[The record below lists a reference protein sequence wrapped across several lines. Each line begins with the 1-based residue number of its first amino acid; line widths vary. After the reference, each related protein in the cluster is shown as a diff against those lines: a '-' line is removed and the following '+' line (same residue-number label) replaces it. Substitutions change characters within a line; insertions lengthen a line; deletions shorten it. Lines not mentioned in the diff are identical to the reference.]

1 VAPPSVRARV
11 TRALALAV
19 AVVLPA
25 ACSAPPGNAPAAGAR
40 EEVARNVIL
49 LLGDGLGEPQ
59 REFLRMAV
67 AGPSGRLAMDRLD
80 VAGSVDTSPAA
91 DDQVTDSAAA
101 ATAFATGVRTTNGA
115 VGVDV
120 DGEPLT
126 TALELARDAGKAT
139 GLVTT
144 AQVTDASPAAFAAH
158 VTDRDLQSEIAE
170 QYLEDARV
178 DVILGGGKDHWLPE
192 GSQSGA
198 EEDEQDDEPA
208 DEPADEADGR
218 SHGDLIARATQLGYT
233 HVSDAAGLAAAD
245 SERLLGLFADQEMFE
260 KGGEGE
266 GRYAPAVPLPD
277 MTRAALDA
285 LDRREAGF
293 FLLVEEEGI
302 DEMAH
307 HNNASL
313 VLEAGRAL
321 EGAVEAALEFQA
333 EHPDT
338 LVVVAGDHE
347 TGGMRVTDT
356 TPDAAPDIAG
366 TGAQGPFPVTDSDR
380 QLWVDWTTTDHTG
393 APTPITAGGPG
404 AEAFE
409 GDIQNTQVFT
419 GVMESM
425 SLAN

>member
-1 VAPPSVRARV
+1 VAPPSVRTRA

-25 ACSAPPGNAPAAGAR
+25 ACSAAPSEAPAAGAR

-49 LLGDGLGEPQ
+49 LLGDGLGRPQ
-59 REFLRMAV
+59 REFLRKAV
-67 AGPSGRLAMDRLD
+67 AGPSGQLAMDRLD
-80 VAGSVDTSPAA
+80 VTGSVDTAPAE
-91 DDQVTDSAAA
+91 DRVTDSAAA
-101 ATAFATGVRTTNGA
+101 ATAFATGVRTVNGRI
-115 VGVDV
+115 GVDV

-144 AQVTDASPAAFAAH
+144 SQVTDASPAAFAAH

-178 DVILGGGKDHWLPE
+178 DVVLGGGRDHWLPE
-192 GSQSGA
+192 GAQSGA
-198 EEDEQDDEPA
+198 ADDEQHDEPA
-208 DEPADEADGR
+208 DEPADEPGDDEDGR

-245 SERLLGLFADQEMFE
+245 SEKLLGLFADQEMFE
-260 KGGEGE
+260 PGGEGE
-266 GRYAPAVPLPD
+266 GRYAPAVPLAD
-277 MTRAALDA
+277 MTRAALGA

-293 FLLVEEEGI
+293 FLVVEEEGI

-307 HNNASL
+307 HNNAAL

-321 EGAVEAALEFQA
+321 EGAVEAALQFQA
-333 EHPDT
+333 GHPDT
-338 LVVVAGDHE
+338 LIVVAGDHE
-347 TGGMRVTDT
+347 TGGMEVTDT
-356 TPDAAPDIAG
+356 APDAPPAG
-366 TGAQGPFPVTDSDR
+366 EDGPFPMTDSDR
-380 QLWVDWTTTDHTG
+380 RLWVHWSTTDHTG

>member
-1 VAPPSVRARV
+1 MAPPSARTRA

-25 ACSAPPGNAPAAGAR
+25 ACSTAPSGAPEAGAR

-49 LLGDGLGEPQ
+49 LLGDGLGQPQ

-67 AGPSGRLAMDRLD
+67 AGPNGELAMDRLD
-80 VAGSVDTSPAA
+80 VTGSVDTSPAA

-144 AQVTDASPAAFAAH
+144 SQVTDASPAAFAAH
-158 VTDRDLQSEIAE
+158 VGDRDLQSEIAE

-178 DVILGGGKDHWLPE
+178 DVVLGGGRDHWLPE
-192 GSQSGA
+192 GSQRGA
-198 EEDEQDDEPA
+198 EDDERDDEDGA
-208 DEPADEADGR
+208 DEDGTDEDGR
-218 SHGDLIARATQLGYT
+218 SRGDLIARATQLGYT

-245 SERLLGLFADQEMFE
+245 DERLLGLFADQEMFE

-266 GRYAPAVPLPD
+266 GRYAPAVPLAD
-277 MTRAALDA
+277 MTQAALRA
-285 LDRREAGF
+285 LERREAGF

-307 HNNASL
+307 HNNAAQ

-321 EGAVEAALEFQA
+321 EGAVETALQFQA
-333 EHPDT
+333 GHPDT

-347 TGGMRVTDT
+347 TGGMEVTAT
-356 TPDAAPDIAG
+356 APGAPPAG
-366 TGAQGPFPVTDSDR
+366 EDGPFPAADSDR
-380 QLWVDWTTTDHTG
+380 QLWVDWSTADHTD

-409 GDIQNTQVFT
+409 GEIQNTQVFT

>member
-1 VAPPSVRARV
+1 VAPPSVRTRA

-25 ACSAPPGNAPAAGAR
+25 ACSSVAPGEAPAAGAR
-40 EEVARNVIL
+40 EELARNVIL
-49 LLGDGLGEPQ
+49 LLGDGLGQPQ
-59 REFLRMAV
+59 REFLRMAI
-67 AGPSGRLAMDRLD
+67 AGPNGQLAMDRLD
-80 VAGSVDTSPAA
+80 VTGSVDTTPAA
-91 DDQVTDSAAA
+91 SDEVTDSAAA

-144 AQVTDASPAAFAAH
+144 SQVTDASPAAFAAH

-178 DVILGGGKDHWLPE
+178 DVILGGGQDHWLPE
-192 GSQSGA
+192 GEQSGS
-198 EEDEQDDEPA
+198 EDEDDADADADA
-208 DEPADEADGR
+208 DEDDADGR
-218 SHGDLIARATQLGYT
+218 SHGDLIARATRLGYT

-245 SERLLGLFADQEMFE
+245 SEKLLGLFAGQEMFE
-260 KGGEGE
+260 KGDDGE

-277 MTRAALDA
+277 MTRAALGA

-307 HNNASL
+307 HNNAAQM
-313 VLEAGRAL
+313 LEAGRAL
-321 EGAVEAALEFQA
+321 EGAVEAALQFQA
-333 EHPDT
+333 ANPDT
-338 LVVVAGDHE
+338 LIVVAGDHE
-347 TGGMRVTDT
+347 TGGMEVTDT
-356 TPDAAPDIAG
+356 APGAPPAG
-366 TGAQGPFPVTDSDR
+366 EDGPFRVTDSDR
-380 QLWVDWTTTDHTG
+380 QLWVDWSTADHTG

-409 GDIQNTQVFT
+409 GDIQNTGVFT